1 MSFLLLYQPKNL
13 EEKKGK
19 SYSPTL
25 FKMSPTAATRI
36 ENETYRTAVHK
47 ETV

>member
-1 MSFLLLYQPKNL
+1 MSFLLLDQPKNL
-13 EEKKGK
+13 EKKKGK

-25 FKMSPTAATRI
+25 FKMSPTAATGI
-36 ENETYRTAVHK
+36 DNEPYRNAIHK